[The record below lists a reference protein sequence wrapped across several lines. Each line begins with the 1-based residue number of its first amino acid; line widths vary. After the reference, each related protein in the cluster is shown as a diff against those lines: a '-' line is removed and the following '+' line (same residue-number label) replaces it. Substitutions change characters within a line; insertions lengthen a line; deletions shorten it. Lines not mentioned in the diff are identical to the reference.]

1 MNIHGLDPV
10 LQWNQPFDLRAA
22 TPTGQGYAGILLKSS
37 LSPCSLCQG
46 SFTLSIG
53 GQDLGQA
60 PAGQCTWYIMR
71 QDITQWPHQDAGIW
85 QSLPQSRMVQ
95 LVFWKLKI
103 FLNLALS
110 ARGTSCG
117 NFRKQPALAVLF
129 AARAACA
136 SFETDN
142 AERYHAN
149 KSWPAL
155 SLPLPLS
162 LSRNFNPFEFYPY
175 LLKCSYSPKLSV
187 LHCCTGICHKLLPLA
202 FKRVTSLETKG
213 MKWKSPT
220 SGTTP
225 VIGWIQSAV
234 ETFSQF
240 KLFRSV

>member
-22 TPTGQGYAGILLKSS
+22 TPTGQRYAGILLKSS

-162 LSRNFNPFEFYPY
+162 LSQLQPFRIHSNSTHIYWNAAIRQNCRSSTAALESATNCFH
-175 LLKCSYSPKLSV
+175 LLSSESQALKQRVWSENHPPV
-187 LHCCTGICHKLLPLA
+187 APLQWLDESKA
-202 FKRVTSLETKG
+202 L
-213 MKWKSPT
+213 
-220 SGTTP
+220 
-225 VIGWIQSAV
+225 
-234 ETFSQF
+234 
-240 KLFRSV
+240 